1 MHLPDPDQAGLFHI
15 VGIGGIGMSAIA
27 EVMHTRGY
35 QVQGS
40 DLKDSANLERL
51 RARGITCLIGH
62 DPANLNGAGHLVIS
76 SAVKAGNPEF
86 EAAKERGLPIIRRAE
101 MLAELMRPCA
111 TVSITGT
118 HGKTTTTSLIADLLK
133 AADLDPT
140 VIAGGIINAW
150 GTNARIGKGEWMV
163 VEADESD
170 GTFLKLPT
178 QIGVVTNIDPEHMD
192 YWPSL
197 DALHQ
202 AFHQFIDAIPFYGL
216 AVACIDHPVVRELLA
231 KLGGAANGRRTL
243 TYGVAR
249 DADIRLANLRPDH
262 NRITFDADLGPAVK
276 GGARKLE
283 DLTLPVLGHYN
294 ALNALGAL
302 AAATEAGVSDEVIRA
317 TFAAF
322 SGVKRRFSRAG
333 EWQGVVVYDDYAHH
347 PVEIAAVLRA
357 ARMAGKGRIVAVV
370 QPHRYT
376 RLQSLFNEF
385 SACLDDA
392 DIVVVTPIYSAG
404 EAPIP
409 GIDRD
414 ELASG
419 LRRHGHPHVLTVDD
433 EQGLVET
440 IASVAKPGDL
450 VVGSR
455 RRHHH
460 RLDERPAEKSRT
472 EGTGLNGAALES
484 RLVASLPEL
493 RGRLKAEAPL
503 KDLTWFRAGGPAEVL
518 YSPADEAD
526 LAYFLRRHAVRHSRH
541 HHRAR
546 LEPARA
552 RRRHRGRGDPARPR
566 LRRDQD
572 RGRLEAP
579 RRHRRSRREG
589 GPRRGR
595 CRHRRSLLLSRHSGL
610 RRRRAAHEWRSAWP
624 RDERGAGRGPCR
636 RPPGQHPCAARR

>member
-35 QVQGS
+35 HVQGS
-40 DLKDSANLERL
+40 DLKDGANLARL
-51 RARGITCLIGH
+51 RARGIACLIGH
-62 DPANLNGAGHLVIS
+62 DPANVDGAGHLVIS

-118 HGKTTTTSLIADLLK
+118 HGKTTTTSLIAELFK
-133 AADLDPT
+133 AAGLDPT

-197 DALHQ
+197 EALHQ

-249 DADIRLANLRPDH
+249 DADIRLVNLRPDY
-262 NRITFDADLGPAVK
+262 NSVTFDADLGPAVR

-302 AAATEAGVSDEVIRA
+302 AAATEAGVSDEIIRSA
-317 TFAAF
+317 LASF
-322 SGVKRRFSRAG
+322 SGVKRRFTRVG
-333 EWQGVVVYDDYAHH
+333 DWQGVAVYDDYAHH

-357 ARMAGKGRIVAVV
+357 ARIGGKGRIIAVM

-392 DIVVVTPIYSAG
+392 DVAIVTPVYSAG

-414 ELASG
+414 ELAAG
-419 LRRHGHPHVLTVDD
+419 LRRHGHPNVLTVED
-433 EQGLVET
+433 EASLIQAV
-440 IASVAKPGDL
+440 ASVAKAGDL
-450 VVGSR
+450 VVG
-455 RRHHH
+455 
-460 RLDERPAEKSRT
+460 LGAGTIT
-472 EGTGLNGAALES
+472 EWIN
-484 RLVASLPEL
+484 SLPESL
-493 RGRLKAEAPL
+493 
-503 KDLTWFRAGGPAEVL
+503 
-518 YSPADEAD
+518 
-526 LAYFLRRHAVRHSRH
+526 
-541 HHRAR
+541 
-546 LEPARA
+546 
-552 RRRHRGRGDPARPR
+552 
-566 LRRDQD
+566 DQ
-572 RGRLEAP
+572 
-579 RRHRRSRREG
+579 
-589 GPRRGR
+589 
-595 CRHRRSLLLSRHSGL
+595 
-610 RRRRAAHEWRSAWP
+610 RRRR
-624 RDERGAGRGPCR
+624 
-636 RPPGQHPCAARR
+636 

>member
-1 MHLPDPDQAGLFHI
+1 MRLPEPDQAGLFHI

-35 QVQGS
+35 RVRGS
-40 DLKDSANLERL
+40 DLKNSANLERL
-51 RARGITCLIGH
+51 RAHGIICLIGH
-62 DPANLNGAGHLVIS
+62 DPANVEGAAHLVIS

-133 AADLDPT
+133 GADLDPT

-150 GTNARIGKGEWMV
+150 GTNARIGKGKWMV

-197 DALHQ
+197 EVLHQ

-249 DADIRLANLRPDH
+249 DADIRLSNLRPDH
-262 NRITFDADLGPAVK
+262 NKITFDADLGPAVK
-276 GGARKLE
+276 GGTRKLE
-283 DLTLPVLGHYN
+283 DLTLPILGHYN

-302 AAATEAGVSDEVIRA
+302 AAATEAGVSDEIIRK

-322 SGVKRRFSRAG
+322 SGVKRRFTRAG
-333 EWQGVVVYDDYAHH
+333 EWRGIAVYDDYAHH

-376 RLQSLFNEF
+376 RLQALFNEF

-392 DIVVVTPIYSAG
+392 DIVVVTPVYSAG

-419 LRRHGHPHVLTVDD
+419 LRRHGHPQVLTVDD
-433 EQGLVET
+433 EETLIET
-440 IASVAKPGDL
+440 IASVAKSGDL
-450 VVGSR
+450 VVG
-455 RRHHH
+455 
-460 RLDERPAEKSRT
+460 LGA
-472 EGTGLNGAALES
+472 GTITDWINAL
-484 RLVASLPEL
+484 P
-493 RGRLKAEAPL
+493 K
-503 KDLTWFRAGGPAEVL
+503 K
-518 YSPADEAD
+518 
-526 LAYFLRRHAVRHSRH
+526 
-541 HHRAR
+541 
-546 LEPARA
+546 LEQQP
-552 RRRHRGRGDPARPR
+552 
-566 LRRDQD
+566 
-572 RGRLEAP
+572 
-579 RRHRRSRREG
+579 
-589 GPRRGR
+589 
-595 CRHRRSLLLSRHSGL
+595 
-610 RRRRAAHEWRSAWP
+610 RRRA
-624 RDERGAGRGPCR
+624 
-636 RPPGQHPCAARR
+636 

>member
-1 MHLPDPDQAGLFHI
+1 MHLPHPDQAGLFHV

-35 QVQGS
+35 RVQGS
-40 DLKDSANLERL
+40 DLKDGANLERL
-51 RARGITCLIGH
+51 RARGISCQIGH
-62 DPANLNGAGHLVIS
+62 DPANVEGAAYLVIS

-86 EAAKERGLPIIRRAE
+86 EAARERGMPIIRRAE

-111 TVSITGT
+111 TVSVTGT
-118 HGKTTTTSLIADLLK
+118 HGKTTTTSLIADLFK
-133 AADLDPT
+133 CADLDPT
-140 VIAGGIINAW
+140 VIAGGIINGW
-150 GTNARIGKGEWMV
+150 GTNARIGRGEWMV

-192 YWPSL
+192 YWPSVE
-197 DALHQ
+197 ALHQ

-249 DADIRLANLRPDH
+249 DADIRLVNLRPDH

-302 AAATEAGVSDEVIRA
+302 AAATEAGVSDEVIRQ

-322 SGVKRRFSRAG
+322 SGVKRRFTRVG
-333 EWQGVVVYDDYAHH
+333 EWQGVAVYDDYAHH

-357 ARMAGKGRIVAVV
+357 ARMAGKGRVLAVV

-376 RLQSLFNEF
+376 RLQALFNEF

-392 DIVVVTPIYSAG
+392 DIVVVTPVYSAG

-433 EQGLVET
+433 DQALVET
-440 IASVAKPGDL
+440 IASVAKPGDV
-450 VVGSR
+450 VVG
-455 RRHHH
+455 
-460 RLDERPAEKSRT
+460 LGA
-472 EGTGLNGAALES
+472 GTITDWINAL
-484 RLVASLPEL
+484 PNN
-493 RGRLKAEAPL
+493 
-503 KDLTWFRAGGPAEVL
+503 
-518 YSPADEAD
+518 
-526 LAYFLRRHAVRHSRH
+526 LAQ
-541 HHRAR
+541 
-546 LEPARA
+546 
-552 RRRHRGRGDPARPR
+552 HRGRA
-566 LRRDQD
+566 
-572 RGRLEAP
+572 
-579 RRHRRSRREG
+579 
-589 GPRRGR
+589 
-595 CRHRRSLLLSRHSGL
+595 
-610 RRRRAAHEWRSAWP
+610 
-624 RDERGAGRGPCR
+624 
-636 RPPGQHPCAARR
+636 

>member
-1 MHLPDPDQAGLFHI
+1 MHLPAPDKTGLFHI

-35 QVQGS
+35 RVQGS
-40 DLKDSANLERL
+40 DLKDGANLERL
-51 RARGITCLIGH
+51 RRRGIECLIGH
-62 DPANLNGAGHLVIS
+62 DPGNIKSAAYLVIS

-86 EAAKERGLPIIRRAE
+86 EAAKERGIPIIRRAE

-133 AADLDPT
+133 GANLDPT

-202 AFHQFIDAIPFYGL
+202 AFHQFIDAIPFYGV

-249 DADIRLANLRPDH
+249 DADIRLSNLRAG
-262 NRITFDADLGPAVK
+262 RTQIVFDADLGPAVR

-283 DLTLPVLGHYN
+283 DLMLPVPGHYN
-294 ALNALGAL
+294 ALNALAAL
-302 AAATEAGVSDEVIRA
+302 AAAAEAGVSDEVIRA

-322 SGVKRRFSRAG
+322 SGVKRRFTRVG
-333 EWQGVVVYDDYAHH
+333 EWQGVQIYDDYAHH
-347 PVEIAAVLRA
+347 PVEIASVLRA
-357 ARMAGKGRIVAVV
+357 ARSGGDGRIIAVV

-392 DIVVVTPIYSAG
+392 DIVIVTPVYSAG

-414 ELASG
+414 ELASA
-419 LRRHGHPHVLTVDD
+419 LRRHGHSQVVTVDG
-433 EQGLVET
+433 EETLVEA
-440 IASVAKPGDL
+440 IADLGQSGDL
-450 VVGSR
+450 VVG
-455 RRHHH
+455 
-460 RLDERPAEKSRT
+460 LGA
-472 EGTGLNGAALES
+472 GTITDWINAL
-484 RLVASLPEL
+484 P
-493 RGRLKAEAPL
+493 
-503 KDLTWFRAGGPAEVL
+503 
-518 YSPADEAD
+518 
-526 LAYFLRRHAVRHSRH
+526 
-541 HHRAR
+541 
-546 LEPARA
+546 
-552 RRRHRGRGDPARPR
+552 
-566 LRRDQD
+566 
-572 RGRLEAP
+572 GRLEQLRERHE
-579 RRHRRSRREG
+579 RR
-589 GPRRGR
+589 
-595 CRHRRSLLLSRHSGL
+595 
-610 RRRRAAHEWRSAWP
+610 
-624 RDERGAGRGPCR
+624 
-636 RPPGQHPCAARR
+636 

>member
-35 QVQGS
+35 RVQGS

-51 RARGITCLIGH
+51 RAHGITCLIGH
-62 DPANLNGAGHLVIS
+62 DPANLDGAAHLVIS
-76 SAVKAGNPEF
+76 SAVKSGNPEF

-118 HGKTTTTSLIADLLK
+118 HGKTTTTSLIAELFK

-140 VIAGGIINAW
+140 VIAGGIINGW
-150 GTNARIGKGEWMV
+150 GTNARIGNGDWMV

-178 QIGVVTNIDPEHMD
+178 QVGVVTNIDPEHMD

-197 DALHQ
+197 EVLHHS
-202 AFHQFIDAIPFYGL
+202 FRQFIEAIPFYGL

-249 DADIRLANLRPDH
+249 DADIRLINVRPDH

-283 DLTLPVLGHYN
+283 GLTLPVLGHYN

-302 AAATEAGVSDEVIRA
+302 AAATEAGVSDEVIRT

-322 SGVKRRFSRAG
+322 SGVRRRFTRVGAWRG
-333 EWQGVVVYDDYAHH
+333 IAVYDDYAHH

-357 ARMAGKGRIVAVV
+357 ARMGGNGRIIAVM

-376 RLQSLFNEF
+376 RLQALFNEF

-392 DIVVVTPIYSAG
+392 DIVMVTPVYSAG

-409 GIDRD
+409 GINRD

-419 LRRHGHPHVLTVDD
+419 LRRHGHANVLTVDD
-433 EQGLVET
+433 EESLIEA
-440 IASVAKPGDL
+440 IASMARSGDL
-450 VVGSR
+450 VVG
-455 RRHHH
+455 
-460 RLDERPAEKSRT
+460 LGA
-472 EGTGLNGAALES
+472 GTITDWMNALPKN
-484 RLVASLPEL
+484 LEL
-493 RGRLKAEAPL
+493 RGRA
-503 KDLTWFRAGGPAEVL
+503 
-518 YSPADEAD
+518 
-526 LAYFLRRHAVRHSRH
+526 
-541 HHRAR
+541 
-546 LEPARA
+546 
-552 RRRHRGRGDPARPR
+552 
-566 LRRDQD
+566 
-572 RGRLEAP
+572 
-579 RRHRRSRREG
+579 
-589 GPRRGR
+589 
-595 CRHRRSLLLSRHSGL
+595 
-610 RRRRAAHEWRSAWP
+610 
-624 RDERGAGRGPCR
+624 
-636 RPPGQHPCAARR
+636 

>member
-35 QVQGS
+35 HVQGS
-40 DLKDSANLERL
+40 DLKDGANLARL
-51 RARGITCLIGH
+51 RARGIACLIGH
-62 DPANLNGAGHLVIS
+62 DPANVDGAGHLVIS

-86 EAAKERGLPIIRRAE
+86 EAARERGLPIIRRAE

-111 TVSITGT
+111 TVSVTGT
-118 HGKTTTTSLIADLLK
+118 HGKTTTTSLIAELFK
-133 AADLDPT
+133 AAGLDPT

-197 DALHQ
+197 EALHQ

-249 DADIRLANLRPDH
+249 DADIRLVNLRPDY
-262 NRITFDADLGPAVK
+262 NSVTFDADLGPAVR

-302 AAATEAGVSDEVIRA
+302 AAATEAGVSDEIIRSA
-317 TFAAF
+317 LASF
-322 SGVKRRFSRAG
+322 SGVKRRFTRVG
-333 EWQGVVVYDDYAHH
+333 DWQGVAVYDDYAHH

-357 ARMAGKGRIVAVV
+357 ARIGGKGRIIAVM

-392 DIVVVTPIYSAG
+392 DVAIVTPVYSAG

-414 ELASG
+414 ELAAG
-419 LRRHGHPHVLTVDD
+419 LRRHGHPNVLTVED
-433 EQGLVET
+433 EASLIQAV
-440 IASVAKPGDL
+440 ASVAKAGDL
-450 VVGSR
+450 VVG
-455 RRHHH
+455 
-460 RLDERPAEKSRT
+460 LGAGTIT
-472 EGTGLNGAALES
+472 EWINA
-484 RLVASLPEL
+484 LPESL
-493 RGRLKAEAPL
+493 DQRGR
-503 KDLTWFRAGGPAEVL
+503 R
-518 YSPADEAD
+518 
-526 LAYFLRRHAVRHSRH
+526 
-541 HHRAR
+541 
-546 LEPARA
+546 
-552 RRRHRGRGDPARPR
+552 
-566 LRRDQD
+566 
-572 RGRLEAP
+572 
-579 RRHRRSRREG
+579 
-589 GPRRGR
+589 
-595 CRHRRSLLLSRHSGL
+595 
-610 RRRRAAHEWRSAWP
+610 
-624 RDERGAGRGPCR
+624 
-636 RPPGQHPCAARR
+636 

>member
-1 MHLPDPDQAGLFHI
+1 MHLPDPDHAGLFHV

-35 QVQGS
+35 RVQGS
-40 DLKDSANLERL
+40 DLKDGTNLERL
-51 RARGITCLIGH
+51 RSHGIPCLIGH
-62 DPANLNGAGHLVIS
+62 DPSNVDGAGHIVIS
-76 SAVKAGNPEF
+76 SAVKPGNPEF
-86 EAAKERGLPIIRRAE
+86 EAARERAIPIIRRAE

-118 HGKTTTTSLIADLLK
+118 HGKTTTTSLIAELFQN
-133 AADLDPT
+133 ARLDPT
-140 VIAGGIINAW
+140 VIAGGILNAW

-170 GTFLKLPT
+170 GTFVKLPT

-249 DADIRLANLRPDH
+249 DADIRLMNLQPDH

-283 DLTLPVLGHYN
+283 GLTLPVLGHYN
-294 ALNALGAL
+294 ALNALGAF
-302 AAATEAGVSDEVIRA
+302 AAATEAGISDDVIRTTLA
-317 TFAAF
+317 GF
-322 SGVKRRFSRAG
+322 SGVKRRFTRVG
-333 EWQGVVVYDDYAHH
+333 EWQGVAVYDDYAHH

-357 ARMAGKGRIVAVV
+357 ARMGGNGRIIAVM

-376 RLQSLFNEF
+376 RLQSLFNDF

-392 DIVVVTPIYSAG
+392 DIAIVTPVYSAG

-414 ELASG
+414 EFAAG
-419 LRRHGHPHVLTVDD
+419 LRRHGHPTVLTVDD
-433 EQGLVET
+433 ETTLIQA

-450 VVGSR
+450 VVG
-455 RRHHH
+455 
-460 RLDERPAEKSRT
+460 L
-472 EGTGLNGAALES
+472 
-484 RLVASLPEL
+484 
-493 RGRLKAEAPL
+493 
-503 KDLTWFRAGGPAEVL
+503 
-518 YSPADEAD
+518 
-526 LAYFLRRHAVRHSRH
+526 
-541 HHRAR
+541 
-546 LEPARA
+546 
-552 RRRHRGRGDPARPR
+552 
-566 LRRDQD
+566 
-572 RGRLEAP
+572 
-579 RRHRRSRREG
+579 
-589 GPRRGR
+589 
-595 CRHRRSLLLSRHSGL
+595 
-610 RRRRAAHEWRSAWP
+610 
-624 RDERGAGRGPCR
+624 GAGTITDWINALPRNLQDG
-636 RPPGQHPCAARR
+636 GQA

>member
-35 QVQGS
+35 RVQGS
-40 DLKDSANLERL
+40 DLKDGTNLERL
-51 RARGITCLIGH
+51 RARGIACQIGH
-62 DPANLNGAGHLVIS
+62 DPANVDGAAYLVIS

-118 HGKTTTTSLIADLLK
+118 HGKTTTTSLIADLFK
-133 AADLDPT
+133 CADLDPT
-140 VIAGGIINAW
+140 VIAGGIINGW
-150 GTNARIGKGEWMV
+150 GTNARIGRGEWMV

-192 YWPSL
+192 YWPSVE
-197 DALHQ
+197 ALHQ

-249 DADIRLANLRPDH
+249 DADIRLVNLRPDH

-302 AAATEAGVSDEVIRA
+302 AAATEAGVSDEVIRN

-322 SGVKRRFSRAG
+322 SGVKRRFTRVG
-333 EWQGVVVYDDYAHH
+333 EWQGVAVYDDYAHH

-357 ARMAGKGRIVAVV
+357 ARMAGKGRVLAVM

-392 DIVVVTPIYSAG
+392 DIVVVTPVYSAG

-433 EQGLVET
+433 EAALAAAV
-440 IASVAKPGDL
+440 ASVAKPGDV
-450 VVGSR
+450 VVG
-455 RRHHH
+455 
-460 RLDERPAEKSRT
+460 LGAGTITDWINALPA
-472 EGTGLNGAALES
+472 N
-484 RLVASLPEL
+484 
-493 RGRLKAEAPL
+493 
-503 KDLTWFRAGGPAEVL
+503 
-518 YSPADEAD
+518 
-526 LAYFLRRHAVRHSRH
+526 LAQ
-541 HHRAR
+541 
-546 LEPARA
+546 
-552 RRRHRGRGDPARPR
+552 HRGRA
-566 LRRDQD
+566 
-572 RGRLEAP
+572 
-579 RRHRRSRREG
+579 
-589 GPRRGR
+589 
-595 CRHRRSLLLSRHSGL
+595 
-610 RRRRAAHEWRSAWP
+610 
-624 RDERGAGRGPCR
+624 
-636 RPPGQHPCAARR
+636 

>member
-1 MHLPDPDQAGLFHI
+1 
-15 VGIGGIGMSAIA
+15 
-27 EVMHTRGY
+27 
-35 QVQGS
+35 
-40 DLKDSANLERL
+40 
-51 RARGITCLIGH
+51 
-62 DPANLNGAGHLVIS
+62 
-76 SAVKAGNPEF
+76 
-86 EAAKERGLPIIRRAE
+86 
-101 MLAELMRPCA
+101 
-111 TVSITGT
+111 
-118 HGKTTTTSLIADLLK
+118 
-133 AADLDPT
+133 
-140 VIAGGIINAW
+140 
-150 GTNARIGKGEWMV
+150 MV

-192 YWPSL
+192 YWPSVE
-197 DALHQ
+197 ALHQ

-249 DADIRLANLRPDH
+249 DADIRLVNLRPDH

-302 AAATEAGVSDEVIRA
+302 AAATEAGVSDEVIRN

-322 SGVKRRFSRAG
+322 SGVKRRFTRVG
-333 EWQGVVVYDDYAHH
+333 EWQGVAVYDDYAHH

-357 ARMAGKGRIVAVV
+357 ARMAGKGRVLAVM

-392 DIVVVTPIYSAG
+392 DIVVVTPVYSAG

-433 EQGLVET
+433 EAALAATV
-440 IASVAKPGDL
+440 ASVAKPGDV
-450 VVGSR
+450 VVG
-455 RRHHH
+455 
-460 RLDERPAEKSRT
+460 LGAGTITDWINALPA
-472 EGTGLNGAALES
+472 N
-484 RLVASLPEL
+484 
-493 RGRLKAEAPL
+493 
-503 KDLTWFRAGGPAEVL
+503 
-518 YSPADEAD
+518 
-526 LAYFLRRHAVRHSRH
+526 LAQ
-541 HHRAR
+541 
-546 LEPARA
+546 
-552 RRRHRGRGDPARPR
+552 HRGRA
-566 LRRDQD
+566 
-572 RGRLEAP
+572 
-579 RRHRRSRREG
+579 
-589 GPRRGR
+589 
-595 CRHRRSLLLSRHSGL
+595 
-610 RRRRAAHEWRSAWP
+610 
-624 RDERGAGRGPCR
+624 
-636 RPPGQHPCAARR
+636 

>member
-35 QVQGS
+35 HVQGS

-62 DPANLNGAGHLVIS
+62 DPENVKGAGHLVIS

-163 VEADESD
+163 VEADEFD

-262 NRITFDADLGPAVK
+262 NSITFDADLGPGVK

-302 AAATEAGVSDEVIRA
+302 AAATEAGVSDAVIRA

-333 EWQGVVVYDDYAHH
+333 EWQGIVVYDDYAHH

-357 ARMAGKGRIVAVV
+357 ARMAGKGRIIAVV

-392 DIVVVTPIYSAG
+392 DIAVVTPIYSAG

-419 LRRHGHPHVLTVDD
+419 LRRHGHPNVLTVDD

-450 VVGSR
+450 VVG
-455 RRHHH
+455 
-460 RLDERPAEKSRT
+460 L
-472 EGTGLNGAALES
+472 
-484 RLVASLPEL
+484 
-493 RGRLKAEAPL
+493 
-503 KDLTWFRAGGPAEVL
+503 
-518 YSPADEAD
+518 
-526 LAYFLRRHAVRHSRH
+526 
-541 HHRAR
+541 
-546 LEPARA
+546 
-552 RRRHRGRGDPARPR
+552 
-566 LRRDQD
+566 
-572 RGRLEAP
+572 
-579 RRHRRSRREG
+579 
-589 GPRRGR
+589 
-595 CRHRRSLLLSRHSGL
+595 
-610 RRRRAAHEWRSAWP
+610 
-624 RDERGAGRGPCR
+624 GAGTITDWMNALPTKLAQGGR
-636 RPPGQHPCAARR
+636 A

>member
-1 MHLPDPDQAGLFHI
+1 MHLPHPDQAGLFHI

-35 QVQGS
+35 RVQGS
-40 DLKDSANLERL
+40 DLKDGANLERL
-51 RARGITCLIGH
+51 RARGIPCQIGH
-62 DPANLNGAGHLVIS
+62 DPANVEGAAYLVIS

-86 EAAKERGLPIIRRAE
+86 EAARERGMPIIRRAE

-111 TVSITGT
+111 TVSVTGT
-118 HGKTTTTSLIADLLK
+118 HGKTTTTSLIADLFK
-133 AADLDPT
+133 CADLDPT
-140 VIAGGIINAW
+140 VIAGGIINGW
-150 GTNARIGKGEWMV
+150 GTNARIGRGEWMV

-192 YWPSL
+192 YWPSVE
-197 DALHQ
+197 ALHQ

-249 DADIRLANLRPDH
+249 DADIRLVNLRPDH

-283 DLTLPVLGHYN
+283 DLTLPILGHYN

-302 AAATEAGVSDEVIRA
+302 AAATEAGVSDEIIRT

-322 SGVKRRFSRAG
+322 SGVKRRFTRVG
-333 EWQGVVVYDDYAHH
+333 EWQGVAVYDDYAHH

-357 ARMAGKGRIVAVV
+357 ARMAGKGRVLAVM

-376 RLQSLFNEF
+376 RLQALFNEF

-392 DIVVVTPIYSAG
+392 DIVVVTPVYSAG

-433 EQGLVET
+433 AEALVET
-440 IASVAKPGDL
+440 IASVAKSGDV
-450 VVGSR
+450 VVG
-455 RRHHH
+455 
-460 RLDERPAEKSRT
+460 LGA
-472 EGTGLNGAALES
+472 GTITDWINAL
-484 RLVASLPEL
+484 PNN
-493 RGRLKAEAPL
+493 
-503 KDLTWFRAGGPAEVL
+503 
-518 YSPADEAD
+518 
-526 LAYFLRRHAVRHSRH
+526 LAQ
-541 HHRAR
+541 
-546 LEPARA
+546 
-552 RRRHRGRGDPARPR
+552 HRGRA
-566 LRRDQD
+566 
-572 RGRLEAP
+572 
-579 RRHRRSRREG
+579 
-589 GPRRGR
+589 
-595 CRHRRSLLLSRHSGL
+595 
-610 RRRRAAHEWRSAWP
+610 
-624 RDERGAGRGPCR
+624 
-636 RPPGQHPCAARR
+636 

>member
-1 MHLPDPDQAGLFHI
+1 MHLPDPDQAGLFHV

-51 RARGITCLIGH
+51 RSRGIACLIGH
-62 DPANLNGAGHLVIS
+62 DPSNVDGAGHIVIS
-76 SAVKAGNPEF
+76 SAVKPGNPEF
-86 EAAKERGLPIIRRAE
+86 EAAKERAIPIIRRAE

-118 HGKTTTTSLIADLLK
+118 HGKTTTTALIAELLK
-133 AADLDPT
+133 SSGLDPT

-170 GTFLKLPT
+170 GTFVKLPT

-197 DALHQ
+197 EALHQ

-249 DADIRLANLRPDH
+249 DADIRLINLQPDH

-283 DLTLPVLGHYN
+283 GLTLPVLGHYN

-322 SGVKRRFSRAG
+322 SGVKRRFTRVG
-333 EWQGVVVYDDYAHH
+333 EWQGVAVYDDYAHH

-357 ARMAGKGRIVAVV
+357 ARLGGKGRIIAVM

-376 RLQSLFNEF
+376 RLQSLFNDF

-392 DIVVVTPIYSAG
+392 DIAIVTPVYSAG

-419 LRRHGHPHVLTVDD
+419 LMRHGHPNVLTVDD
-433 EQGLVET
+433 EESLAEA

-450 VVGSR
+450 VVG
-455 RRHHH
+455 
-460 RLDERPAEKSRT
+460 LGA
-472 EGTGLNGAALES
+472 GTITDWINALPGNLQNG
-484 RLVASLPEL
+484 
-493 RGRLKAEAPL
+493 
-503 KDLTWFRAGGPAEVL
+503 
-518 YSPADEAD
+518 
-526 LAYFLRRHAVRHSRH
+526 
-541 HHRAR
+541 
-546 LEPARA
+546 
-552 RRRHRGRGDPARPR
+552 
-566 LRRDQD
+566 
-572 RGRLEAP
+572 
-579 RRHRRSRREG
+579 
-589 GPRRGR
+589 
-595 CRHRRSLLLSRHSGL
+595 
-610 RRRRAAHEWRSAWP
+610 RAA
-624 RDERGAGRGPCR
+624 
-636 RPPGQHPCAARR
+636 

>member
-1 MHLPDPDQAGLFHI
+1 M
-15 VGIGGIGMSAIA
+15 
-27 EVMHTRGY
+27 
-35 QVQGS
+35 
-40 DLKDSANLERL
+40 
-51 RARGITCLIGH
+51 
-62 DPANLNGAGHLVIS
+62 
-76 SAVKAGNPEF
+76 
-86 EAAKERGLPIIRRAE
+86 
-101 MLAELMRPCA
+101 
-111 TVSITGT
+111 
-118 HGKTTTTSLIADLLK
+118 
-133 AADLDPT
+133 
-140 VIAGGIINAW
+140 
-150 GTNARIGKGEWMV
+150 
-163 VEADESD
+163 
-170 GTFLKLPT
+170 
-178 QIGVVTNIDPEHMD
+178 
-192 YWPSL
+192 
-197 DALHQ
+197 
-202 AFHQFIDAIPFYGL
+202 
-216 AVACIDHPVVRELLA
+216 
-231 KLGGAANGRRTL
+231 
-243 TYGVAR
+243 
-249 DADIRLANLRPDH
+249 
-262 NRITFDADLGPAVK
+262 K

-357 ARMAGKGRIVAVV
+357 ARMAGKGRIIAVV

-392 DIVVVTPIYSAG
+392 DIAVVTPVYSAG

-419 LRRHGHPHVLTVDD
+419 LRRHGHPNVLTVDD

-450 VVGSR
+450 VVG
-455 RRHHH
+455 
-460 RLDERPAEKSRT
+460 LGA
-472 EGTGLNGAALES
+472 GTITDWMNALPNKLAQRGAGLNGAALES

-503 KDLTWFRAGGPAEVL
+503 KDLTWFRAGRPRGSAVF
-518 YSPADEAD
+518 AG
-526 LAYFLRRHAVRHSRH
+526 RRSRPCLFPEDGTVRHSRH

-552 RRRHRGRGDPARPR
+552 RRRHRRRGDPARPR

-572 RGRLEAP
+572 RGGLAGSAP
-579 RRHRRSRREG
+579 
-589 GPRRGR
+589 
-595 CRHRRSLLLSRHSGL
+595 
-610 RRRRAAHEWRSAWP
+610 A
-624 RDERGAGRGPCR
+624 
-636 RPPGQHPCAARR
+636 PPFPT

>member
-35 QVQGS
+35 RVQGS

-51 RARGITCLIGH
+51 RARGISCLIGH
-62 DPANLNGAGHLVIS
+62 DPANVKGAAYLVIS

-118 HGKTTTTSLIADLLK
+118 HGKTTTTALIADLLK
-133 AADLDPT
+133 AANLDPT

-192 YWPSL
+192 FWPSL

-202 AFHQFIDAIPFYGL
+202 GFLQFIEAIPFYGV

-249 DADIRLANLRPDH
+249 DADIRLSNLRPDH
-262 NRITFDADLGPAVK
+262 NRISFDADLGLAVK

-302 AAATEAGVSDEVIRA
+302 AAATEAGVSDDVIRK

-322 SGVKRRFSRAG
+322 SGVKRRFTRAG

-357 ARMAGKGRIVAVV
+357 ARMAGKGRIIAVV

-376 RLQSLFNEF
+376 RLQALFNDF

-419 LRRHGHPHVLTVDD
+419 LRRHGHPHVFTIDD
-433 EQGLVET
+433 EETLVET
-440 IASVAKPGDL
+440 IASVAKSGDL
-450 VVGSR
+450 VVG
-455 RRHHH
+455 
-460 RLDERPAEKSRT
+460 LGA
-472 EGTGLNGAALES
+472 GTITDWINALPKN
-484 RLVASLPEL
+484 LEL
-493 RGRLKAEAPL
+493 
-503 KDLTWFRAGGPAEVL
+503 
-518 YSPADEAD
+518 
-526 LAYFLRRHAVRHSRH
+526 
-541 HHRAR
+541 
-546 LEPARA
+546 
-552 RRRHRGRGDPARPR
+552 HRGRA
-566 LRRDQD
+566 
-572 RGRLEAP
+572 
-579 RRHRRSRREG
+579 
-589 GPRRGR
+589 
-595 CRHRRSLLLSRHSGL
+595 
-610 RRRRAAHEWRSAWP
+610 
-624 RDERGAGRGPCR
+624 
-636 RPPGQHPCAARR
+636 

>member
-35 QVQGS
+35 HVQGS
-40 DLKDSANLERL
+40 DLKDGANLERL
-51 RARGITCLIGH
+51 RAHGIACQIGH
-62 DPANLNGAGHLVIS
+62 DPANVEGAAYLVIS

-118 HGKTTTTSLIADLLK
+118 HGKTTTTSLIADLFK
-133 AADLDPT
+133 CADLDPT
-140 VIAGGIINAW
+140 VIAGGIINGW
-150 GTNARIGKGEWMV
+150 GTNARIGRGEWMV

-192 YWPSL
+192 YWPSVE
-197 DALHQ
+197 ALHQ

-249 DADIRLANLRPDH
+249 DADIRLVNLRPDH

-302 AAATEAGVSDEVIRA
+302 AAATEAGVGDEVIRT

-322 SGVKRRFSRAG
+322 SGVKRRFTRVG
-333 EWQGVVVYDDYAHH
+333 EWRGVAVYDDYAHH

-357 ARMAGKGRIVAVV
+357 ARMAGKGRVLAVM

-392 DIVVVTPIYSAG
+392 DVVIVTPVYSAG

-433 EQGLVET
+433 AEALVET
-440 IASVAKPGDL
+440 IVSVAKPGDV
-450 VVGSR
+450 VVG
-455 RRHHH
+455 
-460 RLDERPAEKSRT
+460 LGAGTITDWINGLPA
-472 EGTGLNGAALES
+472 N
-484 RLVASLPEL
+484 
-493 RGRLKAEAPL
+493 
-503 KDLTWFRAGGPAEVL
+503 
-518 YSPADEAD
+518 
-526 LAYFLRRHAVRHSRH
+526 LAQ
-541 HHRAR
+541 
-546 LEPARA
+546 
-552 RRRHRGRGDPARPR
+552 HRGRA
-566 LRRDQD
+566 
-572 RGRLEAP
+572 
-579 RRHRRSRREG
+579 
-589 GPRRGR
+589 
-595 CRHRRSLLLSRHSGL
+595 
-610 RRRRAAHEWRSAWP
+610 
-624 RDERGAGRGPCR
+624 
-636 RPPGQHPCAARR
+636 

>member
-1 MHLPDPDQAGLFHI
+1 
-15 VGIGGIGMSAIA
+15 
-27 EVMHTRGY
+27 
-35 QVQGS
+35 
-40 DLKDSANLERL
+40 
-51 RARGITCLIGH
+51 
-62 DPANLNGAGHLVIS
+62 
-76 SAVKAGNPEF
+76 
-86 EAAKERGLPIIRRAE
+86 
-101 MLAELMRPCA
+101 
-111 TVSITGT
+111 
-118 HGKTTTTSLIADLLK
+118 
-133 AADLDPT
+133 

-197 DALHQ
+197 EALHQ

-249 DADIRLANLRPDH
+249 DADIRLINLQPDH
-262 NRITFDADLGPAVK
+262 NRITFDADLGPAVR

-283 DLTLPVLGHYN
+283 GLTLPVLGHYN

-322 SGVKRRFSRAG
+322 SGVKRRFTRVG
-333 EWQGVVVYDDYAHH
+333 EWQGVAVYDDYAHH

-357 ARMAGKGRIVAVV
+357 ARLGGKGRIIAVM

-376 RLQSLFNEF
+376 RLQSLFNDF

-392 DIVVVTPIYSAG
+392 DIAIVTPVYSAG

-419 LRRHGHPHVLTVDD
+419 LMRHGHPNVLTVDD
-433 EQGLVET
+433 EESLAEA

-450 VVGSR
+450 VVG
-455 RRHHH
+455 
-460 RLDERPAEKSRT
+460 LGA
-472 EGTGLNGAALES
+472 GTITDWINALPGNLQNG
-484 RLVASLPEL
+484 
-493 RGRLKAEAPL
+493 
-503 KDLTWFRAGGPAEVL
+503 
-518 YSPADEAD
+518 
-526 LAYFLRRHAVRHSRH
+526 
-541 HHRAR
+541 
-546 LEPARA
+546 
-552 RRRHRGRGDPARPR
+552 
-566 LRRDQD
+566 
-572 RGRLEAP
+572 
-579 RRHRRSRREG
+579 
-589 GPRRGR
+589 
-595 CRHRRSLLLSRHSGL
+595 
-610 RRRRAAHEWRSAWP
+610 RAA
-624 RDERGAGRGPCR
+624 
-636 RPPGQHPCAARR
+636 

>member
-1 MHLPDPDQAGLFHI
+1 MHLPEPDQAGLFHI

-35 QVQGS
+35 RVQGS
-40 DLKDSANLERL
+40 DLKDGANLERL
-51 RARGITCLIGH
+51 RAHGISCLIGH
-62 DPANLNGAGHLVIS
+62 DPDNVTGAAYLVIS

-118 HGKTTTTSLIADLLK
+118 HGKTTTTALIADLLK
-133 AADLDPT
+133 AANLDPT

-262 NRITFDADLGPAVK
+262 NRISFDADLGPAVK
-276 GGARKLE
+276 GGTRKLE

-302 AAATEAGVSDEVIRA
+302 AAATEAGVSDDVIRK

-322 SGVKRRFSRAG
+322 SGVKRRFTRAG
-333 EWQGVVVYDDYAHH
+333 EWQGIVVYDDYAHH

-357 ARMAGKGRIVAVV
+357 ARMAGKGRIIAVV

-376 RLQSLFNEF
+376 RLQALFNDF

-392 DIVVVTPIYSAG
+392 DIVVVTPVYSAG

-419 LRRHGHPHVLTVDD
+419 LRRHGHPHVLTIDD
-433 EQGLVET
+433 EQALVET
-440 IASVAKPGDL
+440 IASVAKSGDL
-450 VVGSR
+450 VVG
-455 RRHHH
+455 
-460 RLDERPAEKSRT
+460 LGA
-472 EGTGLNGAALES
+472 GTITDWINAL
-484 RLVASLPEL
+484 P
-493 RGRLKAEAPL
+493 K
-503 KDLTWFRAGGPAEVL
+503 T
-518 YSPADEAD
+518 
-526 LAYFLRRHAVRHSRH
+526 
-541 HHRAR
+541 
-546 LEPARA
+546 LEQ
-552 RRRHRGRGDPARPR
+552 HRGRA
-566 LRRDQD
+566 
-572 RGRLEAP
+572 
-579 RRHRRSRREG
+579 
-589 GPRRGR
+589 
-595 CRHRRSLLLSRHSGL
+595 
-610 RRRRAAHEWRSAWP
+610 
-624 RDERGAGRGPCR
+624 
-636 RPPGQHPCAARR
+636 